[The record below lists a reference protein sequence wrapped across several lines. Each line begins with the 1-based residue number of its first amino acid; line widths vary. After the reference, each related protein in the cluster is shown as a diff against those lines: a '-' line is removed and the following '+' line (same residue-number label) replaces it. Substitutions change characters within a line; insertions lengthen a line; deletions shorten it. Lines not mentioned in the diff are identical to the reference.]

1 MKEPSMGNGAGRPVS
16 AGTQAAAATGPVPPL
31 EVQDIAKS
39 YGPVRALQP
48 TSFALRAGEVHAL
61 VGENGSGKST
71 VVGILS
77 GAVRPDSGTVR
88 LGQRVVTDH
97 TPWESQRA
105 GTLTVFQDGSLIG
118 GLTVAQNLYLGM
130 PPALRPP
137 YRRVEEWSRQR
148 LAEYGLDRVPTGHL
162 VDTLAPGDRQLLDI
176 ARALM
181 AQPSVLLLD
190 EATSALDAAGVDL
203 ALRLVR
209 EAAANGTAVL
219 FVSHRLSEVF
229 RIADRISVLRD
240 GVWQGTFRPAETN
253 ANGLVELMAG
263 TAVDVEFPPRAAAGE
278 IGEPALT
285 ARRLAGP
292 GFGPVDVAVRPGEI
306 LGIAGA
312 DGNGQLPLL
321 RGLSGIGV
329 SAGRLTAGSSPVTSL
344 AGAVRAKIA
353 YLSSDRRTESLFP
366 SLPVRENLVVGVL
379 RTLSTA
385 GFISPRAERARSG
398 QSVREFGIR
407 LGSAEDPVTSLSG
420 GNQQKVALGRVLAT
434 DARVILIDEPTQGVD
449 VRSRIDIY
457 QMLRA
462 GARGGNAVVVVS
474 TDAAELAG
482 LCDRIVVMS
491 RGAIVAEMPG
501 ETASEEK
508 IIHAFTG
515 VEHAAAADE
524 GDAAAGA
531 RPDRPDRPDQPG
543 RRPGGPR
550 EYLRLHQDAGRLGLL
565 LLMLIALSGYVQ
577 GRNSTF
583 FSTPSMYNVFLLTL
597 PLAVVAGAQFL
608 VIFTGGIDVSVG
620 GTMGVTVA
628 VMSFAV
634 QSSSGASG
642 IVISALIAIGVGTAV
657 GLVNALVIE
666 RLKISP
672 VIATIAML
680 GVLQGIGLIL
690 RPQAAG
696 GISQDVGNALTKQVG
711 PFPVPVFAVAVL
723 FVLADFGINRTGR
736 GLRLR
741 AVGLNPLFAYRLGE
755 NAPRLR
761 QLAYI
766 GCAILAAMAG
776 VLLAAQVGVGDST
789 VGNQYTLLAVAA
801 PILGGASLLG
811 GRGSFAGCLV
821 GSVLLALALALP
833 TVLSLSDGTG
843 YLLAGGLTLLALL
856 VYTNS
861 AWAAIA
867 RWSRA
872 LRTRLRIARSS
883 P

>member
-1 MKEPSMGNGAGRPVS
+1 MASDAGSQVHS
-16 AGTQAAAATGPVPPL
+16 GTQAATTGCKSPPL
-31 EVQDIAKS
+31 EVRDISKS

-48 TSFALRAGEVHAL
+48 TSFALQAGEVHAL

-88 LGQRVVTDH
+88 HGETFATDH

-105 GTLTVFQDGSLIG
+105 GTLTVFQDGSLLG
-118 GLTVAQNLYLGM
+118 ALTVAQNLYLGM
-130 PPALRPP
+130 PPAQRPA
-137 YRRVEEWSRQR
+137 YRRIEAWSRDR
-148 LAEYGLDRVPTGHL
+148 LEEFGLSRIPVGQL
-162 VDTLAPGDRQLLDI
+162 VDSLASGERQLLDI

-181 AQPSVLLLD
+181 ARPSVLLLD

-203 ALRLVR
+203 ALRLVK
-209 EAAANGTAVL
+209 EVAEHGTSVL

-240 GVWQGTFRPAETN
+240 GVWQGTFSPAETD

-263 TAVDVEFPPRAAAGE
+263 AAVDVEFPARASTVE
-278 IGEPALT
+278 IGEPVLT
-285 ARRLAGP
+285 AQGLVGP
-292 GFGPVDVAVRPGEI
+292 GFGPVDLRVRAGEI

-321 RGLSGIGV
+321 RGLSGIEV
-329 SAGRLTAGSSPVTSL
+329 SAGRLIADSSPVTSL
-344 AGAVRAKIA
+344 ASAVRAKIA
-353 YLSSDRRTESLFP
+353 YLSSDRRAESLFP
-366 SLPVRENLVVGVL
+366 SLPIRENLVIGVM
-379 RTLSTA
+379 RKLSTA
-385 GFISPRAERARSG
+385 GFISPRAERAETER
-398 QSVREFGIR
+398 SVREFGIR
-407 LGSAEDPVTSLSG
+407 LGSAEDPITSLSG

-434 DARVILIDEPTQGVD
+434 DSRIILIDEPTQGVD

-457 QMLRA
+457 HMLRA
-462 GARGGNAVVVVS
+462 GAQDGKSFVVVS

-491 RGAIVAEMPG
+491 RGTIVAEMPG
-501 ETASEEK
+501 ETASEER

-515 VEHAAAADE
+515 AEHVAAV
-524 GDAAAGA
+524 GDAGGGG
-531 RPDRPDRPDQPG
+531 PDRPTVQPT
-543 RRPGGPR
+543 RRFSRQR
-550 EYLRLHQDAGRLGLL
+550 EFLRLHQDAGRLGLL
-565 LLMLIALSGYVQ
+565 VLMLIALSGYVQ
-577 GRNSTF
+577 VRNSTF
-583 FSTPSMYNVFLLTL
+583 FTTPGMYNVFLLTL

-628 VMSFAV
+628 VMSFVV
-634 QSSSGASG
+634 QQSGAASG
-642 IVISALIAIGVGTAV
+642 IVISALLAIGVGTAV
-657 GLVNALVIE
+657 GLVNALIVE
-666 RLKISP
+666 RVKISP

-680 GVLQGIGLIL
+680 GVLQGVGLIL

-696 GISQDVGNALTKQVG
+696 SISMNVGNALTKQVG
-711 PFPVPVFAVAVL
+711 PFPAPIFVVAIL
-723 FVLADFGINRTGR
+723 FVLADLGINRTGR

-766 GCAILAAMAG
+766 GCAILAALAG

-861 AWAAIA
+861 AWAVIVH
-867 RWSRA
+867 WSRM
-872 LRTRLRIARSS
+872 LRTRRWLGSDAR
-883 P
+883 PTA

>member
-1 MKEPSMGNGAGRPVS
+1 MASDAASQVHSGA
-16 AGTQAAAATGPVPPL
+16 QAAATASMSPPL
-31 EVQDIAKS
+31 EVRDISKS
-39 YGPVRALQP
+39 YGPVRALQSA
-48 TSFALRAGEVHAL
+48 SFALRAGEVHAL

-88 LGQRVVTDH
+88 LGQQVATEH

-118 GLTVAQNLYLGM
+118 GLTVAQNLYLGL
-130 PPALRPP
+130 PPAHRPP
-137 YRRVEEWSRQR
+137 YRRIEQWSRER
-148 LAEYGLDRVPTGHL
+148 LAEYGLDRVPPGQL
-162 VDTLAPGDRQLLDI
+162 VGLLAPGDRQLLDI

-181 AQPSVLLLD
+181 ARPSVLLLD

-209 EAAANGTAVL
+209 EAASGGTAVL
-219 FVSHRLSEVF
+219 FVSHRLSEVL

-240 GVWQGTFRPAETN
+240 GVWQGTFSPAETS

-263 TAVDVEFPPRAAAGE
+263 TAVDVEFPARSLAGE

-292 GFGPVDVAVRPGEI
+292 GFGPLDLAVRAGEI

-329 SAGRLTAGSSPVTSL
+329 GGGRLTAGSSPVTSL

-353 YLSSDRRTESLFP
+353 YLSSDRRAESLFP
-366 SLPVRENLVVGVL
+366 GLPIRENLVVGVL
-379 RTLSTA
+379 RALSTA
-385 GFISPRAERARSG
+385 GFISARAEREQTGR
-398 QSVREFGIR
+398 SVRELGIR
-407 LGSAEDPVTSLSG
+407 LGSVEDPVMSLSG

-434 DARVILIDEPTQGVD
+434 DARIILVDEPTQGVD

-462 GARGGNAVVVVS
+462 GARDGKSVVVVS

-482 LCDRIVVMS
+482 LCDRIIVMS

-508 IIHAFTG
+508 IIRAFTG
-515 VEHAAAADE
+515 AEHAATAKD
-524 GDAAAGA
+524 DAAAEGPGTPEPRPA
-531 RPDRPDRPDQPG
+531 RPFG
-543 RRPGGPR
+543 RLR
-550 EYLRLHQDAGRLGLL
+550 ECLRLHQDAGRLGLL
-565 LLMLIALSGYVQ
+565 VLMLIALGGYVQ

-583 FSTPSMYNVFLLTL
+583 LTTPSMYNVFLLTL

-634 QSSSGASG
+634 QHSGGASG
-642 IVISALIAIGVGTAV
+642 IGISVLIAIGVGTAV

-666 RLKISP
+666 RVKISP

-680 GVLQGIGLIL
+680 GVLQGVGLML

-696 GISQDVGNALTKQVG
+696 GISQDVGNALTKQAG
-711 PFPVPVFAVAVL
+711 PFPVPIFMVAAL

-761 QLAYI
+761 QLAYV
-766 GCAILAAMAG
+766 GCGILAALAG

-811 GRGSFAGCLV
+811 GRGTFVGCLV

-856 VYTNS
+856 IYTSS

-867 RWSRA
+867 RWSRT
-872 LRTRLRIARSS
+872 LRTRLRVLAAGARSAA
-883 P
+883 